1 MIHHLSRLQ
10 NTKTFLRSLEDINQA
25 LKSGMKPKLTEEG
38 TSGTYILKGG
48 LDSARPLAIYKPIDE
63 E

>member
-1 MIHHLSRLQ
+1 
-10 NTKTFLRSLEDINQA
+10 LEDINQA